1 MLQKW
6 LPSNYGAKMHR
17 RDAPENMLDIFEE
30 MWTKP
35 FMGFEDFST
44 GFTPSV
50 EISEKDD
57 EVIVKAE
64 IPGLDHQ
71 DIDVSVESNNLIL
84 RGVKKREKKEEKE
97 NYVHM
102 ECAYGSFDRVIPLR
116 AEVDRDKV
124 TASYKK
130 GILTIRLPKSD
141 TSKSKKIVIEK

>member
-6 LPSNYGAKMHR
+6 LPSNRDTKLHR
-17 RDAPENMLDIFEE
+17 RDDPDKMLDILEE

-44 GFTPSV
+44 RFIPAV

-57 EVIVKAE
+57 EVVVKAE
-64 IPGLDHQ
+64 IPGLDPQ

-84 RGVKKREKKEEKE
+84 RGEKKREHKEEKE

-102 ECAYGSFDRVIPLR
+102 ECSYGSFDRVIPLR
-116 AEVDRDKV
+116 AEVDRDRV
-124 TASYKK
+124 TASCKN
-130 GILTIRLPKSD
+130 GVLTIRLPKSD
-141 TSKSKKIVIEK
+141 TGKSKKIAIEK